1 MKNTRLRR
9 IGASVCAT
17 GVALTGASMLFA
29 ASAQAQTA
37 EDDEKTTTKSPSC
50 DIVAHAG
57 DSLSVGME
65 QVGLPGLYD
74 EVADGPNLYS
84 ATGGQAIIE
93 KTKGVSGNDVVANQV
108 DQVKAAAD
116 DAKACF
122 VVAYGTNDANNVNAS
137 GADNI
142 DERIDMI
149 LDTIGDA
156 GEVFWVTPAVAEGAN
171 FSGKVDEFNE
181 ALAARAATGELTL
194 IDWASEV
201 APENIG
207 GDKIHLTGTGYK
219 KMAAFVA
226 DSVAEGI
233 TTDSDSEL
241 KNDFTW
247 KYVEALEKKQKTSG
261 ADGEDIDLLTENYT
275 QLGDDD
281 RAKVRSDVKAMGDAP
296 AKTTSGTNGN
306 GGTAAATGTKPSSQQ
321 RADLITDSAA
331 SMTPADRVKLT
342 ENLDDKESRMATGP
356 AAANKDYSKPSNP
369 YNSGAAASQ
378 PAAANKDYSKPS
390 NPKAKA
396 PSAADGAAAANKD
409 YSVQHDPRK

>member
-29 ASAQAQTA
+29 ASASAQTA
-37 EDDEKTTTKSPSC
+37 EDDEKATTKSPSC
-50 DIVAHAG
+50 DIIAHAG

-84 ATGGQAIIE
+84 ATSGQAIIE

-137 GADNI
+137 GTDNI

-149 LDTIGDA
+149 LDTVGDA

-201 APENIG
+201 APEDIG

-247 KYVEALEKKQKTSG
+247 KYVEALEKKQKSSG
-261 ADGEDIDLLTENYT
+261 ADGEDIGLLTENYT
-275 QLGDDD
+275 ELDDD
-281 RAKVRSDVKAMGDAP
+281 ERAKVRSDVKAMGDAP
-296 AKTTSGTNGN
+296 AKTTSGADNDTRNS
-306 GGTAAATGTKPSSQQ
+306 GGSGAATGGKPSSQQ

-331 SMTPADRVKLT
+331 SMAPADRAKLA
-342 ENLDDKESRMATGP
+342 ESLDDKESRMATGP
-356 AAANKDYSKPSNP
+356 AAANKDYSKPSSP
-369 YNSGAAASQ
+369 YNTGV
-378 PAAANKDYSKPS
+378 
-390 NPKAKA
+390 
-396 PSAADGAAAANKD
+396 ADNAAAANKD
-409 YSVQHDPRK
+409 YSVRHDPRK

>member
-1 MKNTRLRR
+1 MKNARLRR

-29 ASAQAQTA
+29 ASASAQTA

-149 LDTIGDA
+149 LDTVGDA

-201 APENIG
+201 APEDIG

-247 KYVEALEKKQKTSG
+247 KYVEALEKKQKVSG
-261 ADGEDIDLLTENYT
+261 ADGEDIGLLTENYT
-275 QLGDDD
+275 ELDDD
-281 RAKVRSDVKAMGDAP
+281 ERAKVRSDIKAMGDAP
-296 AKTTSGTNGN
+296 AKTASSTSNDTSNS
-306 GGTAAATGTKPSSQQ
+306 GGSGAATGGKPSSQQ

-331 SMTPADRVKLT
+331 SMTPADRAKLA
-342 ENLDDKESRMATGP
+342 ESLDDKESRMTTGP

-369 YNSGAAASQ
+369 YNTGV
-378 PAAANKDYSKPS
+378 
-390 NPKAKA
+390 
-396 PSAADGAAAANKD
+396 ADNAAAANKD
-409 YSVQHDPRK
+409 YSVRHDPRK